1 MRTILSLFP
10 GLMSGRRLADEGEL
24 KLMLQLL
31 FSTQANIAGS
41 GTEPGPLLD
50 AAINQ
55 VVGVGQHAILP
66 PALAGRQITVV
77 NGTNGDL
84 LVHAQAT
91 NSANN
96 NQPDV
101 FGGGAAIADVPMDT
115 TAIFV
120 SHATGFWTEVVT
132 VAPLPP
138 P

>member
-24 KLMLQLL
+24 QQMCQLL
-31 FSTQANIAGS
+31 FSTQAGVVGS

-55 VVGVGQHAILP
+55 VVGNGQHATLP
-66 PALAGRQITVV
+66 PALAGRQIIVV
-77 NGTNGDL
+77 NGTSGDL
-84 LVHAQAT
+84 LVHAQLT
-91 NSANN
+91 NSANGN
-96 NQPDV
+96 LPDV
-101 FGGGAAIADVPMDT
+101 FGGGAAIADVPQDT

-120 SHATGFWTEVVT
+120 SYATGFWTEIVT